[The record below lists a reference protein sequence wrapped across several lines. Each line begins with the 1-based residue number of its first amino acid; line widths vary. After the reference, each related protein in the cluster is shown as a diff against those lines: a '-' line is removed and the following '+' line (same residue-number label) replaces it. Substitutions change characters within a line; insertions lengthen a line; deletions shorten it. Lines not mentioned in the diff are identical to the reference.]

1 MHLYTVRTS
10 LLTLKYL
17 YCLSLCFFG
26 LLFSAQELQA
36 QAIEE
41 GLLLH
46 YSFDTIEDKSIP
58 DISGNNN
65 HGSIYGLAAQ
75 TAGWSGNGLECV
87 EVGDYTLLPNNINAS
102 LSDFSVAV
110 WVKGNASWNTWSRF
124 FDFGRGTTHYM
135 FLTPSAGNG
144 ATRFAIKNG
153 GEEQIIDATNLL
165 PYNEWVHLCLT
176 VDYTDDTGLGIL
188 YINGVESGRNENISI
203 TPAMLSL
210 DAETNQN
217 YLAKSQFSDPGLNA
231 VLDDFRLYNRVLN
244 TSEIALL
251 NGFPIELM
259 QQHQALDLGDLSQLS
274 TDLELPLRMGDQGVE
289 ISWSSSHPDI
299 ISNQGLVQRPEC
311 FNASVTLTATLSL
324 TQDDKT
330 YRLTK
335 VFYAVVLALKLP
347 EELLARWTFD
357 SDKLLF
363 SPEQIQVLDASAN
376 GFTGTCMNRADIIT
390 IGENPRFNVL
400 NLGNSNGYFDMGTDI
415 GAAIYALEDY
425 SIGIFFRVDEN
436 YTNLS
441 AYGNWIWNF
450 SNSDQLGTDA
460 NGALWGALR
469 SQQHTICKTHY
480 DTEQTVQLGYA
491 AQQASWHHM
500 AATYDKATQTA
511 TLYIDGVA
519 VASNNQVSYTCANAL
534 TLSGRNGTLFNWL
547 GRSCYAG
554 DAYLAQTLLYDFQLH
569 RVALSQTELN
579 NHFNITNTLNALN
592 SAYEQNPD
600 YHNPNLSLEF
610 EALNLEDTQ
619 ALDHDLLL
627 PAFGQIDPGIII
639 SWSSSHPEILSN
651 DGRINRPDY
660 VDFTVTLTATLRS
673 GADYLLKTFQVVVKA
688 NEGSSYSGH
697 LLLHHDFSQTEDS
710 LVKDQAERQFDAVM
724 KGGAL
729 IREIGLNEHS
739 FKVLDLGKEQAYL
752 DLGDEIGIIMQSL
765 SDFSIACYYRIDKD
779 YQDLNW
785 NGNCLWNFSNSDNI
799 YTEPLGYMSAFLNN
813 QGYYISTG
821 DWIEEQSLTTGKTA
835 GKAAWHHLA
844 YTQQA
849 NTGTLYL
856 DGLVVNSGNISA
868 LPFNTLQKSGLSGTT
883 CNWIGRSPY
892 KGDVYL
898 QNTLVYDFRVYNKA
912 LSSYEISDSLLDVRN
927 TLAALDFAY
936 GQTEPVAN
944 PSEKIQDTE
953 LYNGATQLL
962 LRGITTGD
970 QIRILSLTGSV
981 IKLYYSTS
989 NSIIIENSDLPPGM
1003 FLLQLFRN
1011 KNCLWTTKVIIPN
1024 PVS

>member
-1 MHLYTVRTS
+1 MSINTLRTS
-10 LLTLKYL
+10 LLPLNYL
-17 YCLSLCFFG
+17 FPVILCLFWFYL
-26 LLFSAQELQA
+26 SAWNLQA
-36 QAIEE
+36 QNLEQ

-46 YSFDTIEDKSIP
+46 YHFDTIEETTIP
-58 DISGNNN
+58 DVSGNNK
-65 HGSIYGLAAQ
+65 HGIIYGSASL
-75 TAGWSGNGLECV
+75 TEGWSGDAIDFE
-87 EVGDYTLLPNNINAS
+87 EVGDYALLPNNINAD
-102 LSDFSVAV
+102 LNDFSIAV
-110 WVKGNASWNTWSRF
+110 WIKGNASWNTWSRI

-135 FLTPSAGNG
+135 FLTPSSGNG
-144 ATRFAIKNG
+144 ATRFAFKNG
-153 GEEQIIDATNLL
+153 GEEQIIDATSLL
-165 PYNEWVHLCLT
+165 PYNEWVQLCLT
-176 VDYTDDTGLGIL
+176 VDYTDGIGLGIL

-203 TPAMLSL
+203 SPAMLSL

-217 YLAKSQFSDPGLNA
+217 YLAKSQFNDPGLNA
-231 VLDDFRLYNRVLN
+231 ALDDFRIYNRALN
-244 TSEIALL
+244 INEIALL
-251 NGFPIELM
+251 NGFPTELM
-259 QQHQALDLGDLSQLS
+259 QQHQALNLGDLSQLS
-274 TDLELPLRMGDQGVE
+274 TNLNLPLNMGDQGVQV
-289 ISWSSSHPDI
+289 SWSSSHPDI
-299 ISNQGLVQRPEC
+299 ISNQGLVQRPEY
-311 FNASVTLTATLSL
+311 FNASVTLTATLSM
-324 TQDDKT
+324 TQGDKI
-330 YRLTK
+330 YSLTK

-363 SPEQIQVLDASAN
+363 GPEQIQVLDASAS

-400 NLGNSNGYFDMGTDI
+400 SLGNSNGYFDLGTDI

-441 AYGNWIWNF
+441 AYGNWVWNF

-469 SQQHTICKTHY
+469 SQQQTICKTHY

-491 AQQASWHHM
+491 AQQGSWHHM

-519 VASNNQVSYTCANAL
+519 VASNNQVNYTCANAL

-579 NHFNITNTLNALN
+579 NHFNIASTLNALN

-600 YHNPNLSLEF
+600 YHNPNLPLEF
-610 EALNLEDTQ
+610 EALSLEDTH
-619 ALDHDLLL
+619 ALDHDLHL
-627 PAFGQIDPGIII
+627 PVFGQIDPGIII

-651 DGRINRPDY
+651 NGLVNRPDY
-660 VDFTVTLTATLRS
+660 VDFKVTLTATLRS

-710 LVKDQAERQFDAVM
+710 LVIDQAERQFDAVL

-729 IREIGLNEHS
+729 IKEIGLNEHS

-752 DLGDEIGIIMQSL
+752 DLGAEIGIIMQSL

-835 GKAAWHHLA
+835 GKDVWHHLA

-856 DGLVVNSGNISA
+856 DGLVVNSAPISA

-883 CNWIGRSPY
+883 CNWIGRSPFE
-892 KGDVYL
+892 GDVYL

-936 GQTEPVAN
+936 SQTDPVAN
-944 PSEKIQDTE
+944 PAEKIQDTE
-953 LYNGATQLL
+953 LYNGAAQLL
-962 LRGITTGD
+962 LRGIEAGD

-989 NSIIIENSDLPPGM
+989 NSIIIESPDLAPGM

-1011 KNCLWTTKVIIPN
+1011 KNCIWTTKVIIPN
-1024 PVS
+1024 PAS